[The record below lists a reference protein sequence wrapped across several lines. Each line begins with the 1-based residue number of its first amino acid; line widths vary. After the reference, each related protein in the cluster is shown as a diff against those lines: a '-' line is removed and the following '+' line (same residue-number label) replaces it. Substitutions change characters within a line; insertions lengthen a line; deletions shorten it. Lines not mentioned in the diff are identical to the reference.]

1 MNVDVVLLKY
11 AHSSDVCAPLNIYLK
26 KYIIKDFGNSVKVT
40 AGYIEVLFQKHKIC
54 RPK

>member
-1 MNVDVVLLKY
+1 MDIV
-11 AHSSDVCAPLNIYLK
+11 HVCAPWNIYLK
-26 KYIIKDFGNSVKVT
+26 KYIIKDFGNSVEVT